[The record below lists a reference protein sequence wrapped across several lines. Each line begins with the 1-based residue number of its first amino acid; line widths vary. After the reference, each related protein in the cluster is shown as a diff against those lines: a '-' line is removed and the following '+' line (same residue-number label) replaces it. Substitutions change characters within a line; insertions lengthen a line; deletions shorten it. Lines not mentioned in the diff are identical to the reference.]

1 MYSPGIARRVI
12 VNGTF
17 DILHRGHIE
26 MLNYAKSQGSY
37 LLVAIDSDKSVKEL
51 KGESRPVN
59 NQEDRKFA
67 LDNLKCVDAVWIF
80 DDQEELEHIC
90 KMYRPDLMVKGSD
103 YRGKTITGAKYC
115 NIIKF
120 YELIPNYST
129 TKTIENINNR
139 KERLYRKPRRTLLA
153 QDRTRNYHLRVGRK

>member
-37 LLVAIDSDKSVKEL
+37 LLVAIDSDKSVKSL

-80 DDQEELEHIC
+80 EDQQELEHIC
-90 KMYRPDLMVKGSD
+90 KLYRPDLMVKGSD
-103 YRGKTITGAKYC
+103 YQGKPITGEKYC
-115 NIIKF
+115 NMVKF
-120 YELIPNYST
+120 YPLVKNYST
-129 TKTIENINNR
+129 SKIIENINNR
-139 KERLYRKPRRTLLA
+139 
-153 QDRTRNYHLRVGRK
+153 

>member
-26 MLNYAKSQGSY
+26 MLNFARSQGTY
-37 LLVAIDSDKSVKEL
+37 LLVAIDSDRQVQEL
-51 KGESRPVN
+51 KGDSRPIN

-80 DDQEELEHIC
+80 DTQEELEHIC
-90 KMYRPDLMVKGSD
+90 KIYRPHLMVKGSD
-103 YRGKTITGAKYC
+103 YYGKQITGKQYCGQIKY
-115 NIIKF
+115 
-120 YELIPNYST
+120 YELVKNYST
-129 TKTIENINNR
+129 SKIIENINNR
-139 KERLYRKPRRTLLA
+139 K
-153 QDRTRNYHLRVGRK
+153 

>member
-26 MLNYAKSQGSY
+26 MLNFARSQGTY
-37 LLVAIDSDKSVKEL
+37 LLVCIDSDRSVREL
-51 KGESRPVN
+51 KGPTRPIN

-80 DDQEELEHIC
+80 DTQEELEHIC
-90 KMYRPDLMVKGSD
+90 KVYNPDLMVKGSD
-103 YRGKTITGAKYC
+103 YYGKRITGAQYCGSIKY
-115 NIIKF
+115 
-120 YELIPNYST
+120 YPLVQNYST
-129 TKTIENINNR
+129 SKIIEDINNR
-139 KERLYRKPRRTLLA
+139 K
-153 QDRTRNYHLRVGRK
+153 